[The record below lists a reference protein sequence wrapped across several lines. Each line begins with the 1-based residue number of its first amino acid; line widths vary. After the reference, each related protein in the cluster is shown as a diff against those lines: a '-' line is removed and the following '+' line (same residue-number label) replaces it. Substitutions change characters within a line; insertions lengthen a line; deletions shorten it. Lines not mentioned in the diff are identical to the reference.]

1 MNPTPK
7 TDEIDAYFGMPTDPA
22 ALAYRKL
29 CRELEAELGALRRDG
44 LPVASQ
50 QPADDWSNISCDAKW
65 HYVGQAP
72 S

>member
-29 CRELEAELGALRRDG
+29 CGELEWQMQELRKECVEILSERYERAELKRLRDKY
-44 LPVASQ
+44 P
-50 QPADDWSNISCDAKW
+50 DA
-65 HYVGQAP
+65 
-72 S
+72 